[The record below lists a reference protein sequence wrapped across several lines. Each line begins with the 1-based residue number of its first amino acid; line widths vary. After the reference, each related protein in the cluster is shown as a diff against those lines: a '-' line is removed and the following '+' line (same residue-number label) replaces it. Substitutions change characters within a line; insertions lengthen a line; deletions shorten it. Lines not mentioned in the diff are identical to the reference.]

1 MVASGAKV
9 EALAEDAD
17 ADAGTDAAAGVVT
30 GTEAGASAKAEVMRP
45 MVKLVNRIGRMCIF
59 LR

>member
-1 MVASGAKV
+1 MVASGAK
-9 EALAEDAD
+9 ADGLPDDAD
-17 ADAGTDAAAGVVT
+17 ADAVAGAVT
-30 GTEAGASAKAEVMRP
+30 GVDAGASAKAEVMRP

>member
-9 EALAEDAD
+9 EGLGEDAD
-17 ADAGTDAAAGVVT
+17 ADADAAAGVVA
-30 GTEAGASAKAEVMRP
+30 GAEAGASAKAEVMRP
-45 MVKLVNRIGRMCIF
+45 MVKHVNRIGRMCIF